1 MLISGAPGQWPS
13 LLTECRLHAQVIRDK
28 ITNHSR
34 GFAFVTFSH
43 PAAASCA
50 HAQLN
55 GATMYGPFSGRALR
69 LGPSNRTAAA
79 AEE

>member
-1 MLISGAPGQWPS
+1 M
-13 LLTECRLHAQVIRDK
+13 QVIRDK

-34 GFAFVTFSH
+34 GFAFVTFAGPH
-43 PAAASCA
+43 AATCA

-69 LGPSNRTAAA
+69 LGASNRSSATG
-79 AEE
+79 EE